1 MMPRNLVRNA
11 PIRIE
16 PETRDWT
23 TNAACNG
30 YPPELW
36 FPADSDTE
44 TQAEAV
50 RICRT
55 CPVRRDCL
63 IDAMTAETGRQASTR
78 WGIWGGYTPVER
90 VMLERMQG
98 QGGRRAGGIVR
109 NWIADLDRL
118 TAEELAKGAGNGEN

>member
-1 MMPRNLVRNA
+1 MMPRNLVRHA

-63 IDAMTAETGRQASTR
+63 IDAMTAETGRRASAR
-78 WGIWGGYTPVER
+78 WGIWGGYGPVER
-90 VMLERMQG
+90 LMLAANQ
-98 QGGRRAGGIVR
+98 RRKEA
-109 NWIADLDRL
+109 
-118 TAEELAKGAGNGEN
+118 